1 MAEKTEKPTEKKIR
15 DSAKKG
21 QSFKSKDMVA
31 AVVLVTGAFSIVGF
45 SSLMELGGLMQ
56 KILLAPG
63 EMGLAALLQRLF
75 SLFSHAVLP
84 VLVASFLPGAVIT
97 LLQSRFRLAT
107 EAIKIDFSHLN
118 PVSGFKKIFSV
129 RSLKELAKAFLY
141 LLVFFT
147 SACLFFVIWRVD
159 IFTLYLA
166 TLNGMIGQWVHLCIV
181 FIIMFLAV
189 ALIVLLADTLTEFFL
204 FIKDLK
210 MEKQE
215 VKREHKDNEGNPQI
229 KSTRRSMHQEI
240 LSEEVKTSVKG
251 ASFVMANPTHIAM
264 AIYFNTDVAPL
275 PFLLLKSQGLQAKA
289 VIAYAEGQGVP
300 VVRDIPLARQL
311 WRHYRKDSFIDEQG
325 LDDVMRIITWLIR
338 VELEKMG
345 IDADSVLDHPSPSKA
360 SCGQPEQQMGA
371 GHPP

>member
-1 MAEKTEKPTEKKIR
+1 
-15 DSAKKG
+15 
-21 QSFKSKDMVA
+21 
-31 AVVLVTGAFSIVGF
+31 
-45 SSLMELGGLMQ
+45 
-56 KILLAPG
+56 
-63 EMGLAALLQRLF
+63 
-75 SLFSHAVLP
+75 
-84 VLVASFLPGAVIT
+84 
-97 LLQSRFRLAT
+97 
-107 EAIKIDFSHLN
+107 
-118 PVSGFKKIFSV
+118 
-129 RSLKELAKAFLY
+129 
-141 LLVFFT
+141 
-147 SACLFFVIWRVD
+147 
-159 IFTLYLA
+159 
-166 TLNGMIGQWVHLCIV
+166 MIGQWVHLCIV

-251 ASFVMANPTHIAM
+251 ASFVMANLTHIAM

-345 IDADSVLDHPSPSKA
+345 IDADSVLDHPSPQKPLAA
-360 SCGQPEQQMGA
+360 SLSSRWGQVIPLKLTFYKRDRII
-371 GHPP
+371 